1 MRRRMPAVV
10 PSRAVRRGM
19 GLVAAVGIGV
29 GIAVAGL
36 VYSIL
41 AIPLYVFAQTDPDG
55 LDRPM
60 IRTAFFNVALPAGI
74 VGGIVAGV
82 LVGVWYRRGGRL
94 PDDDAEGAPLARR

>member
-1 MRRRMPAVV
+1 MVGAVSV
-10 PSRAVRRGM
+10 G
-19 GLVAAVGIGV
+19 VA
-29 GIAVAGL
+29 IAVAGL

-74 VGGIVAGV
+74 VAGIVAGV
-82 LVGVWYRRGGRL
+82 LVGVWYGRGGRL
-94 PDDDAEGAPLARR
+94 PDDAGS

>member
-1 MRRRMPAVV
+1 MAVVV

-19 GLVAAVGIGV
+19 GLVAAVGLGV

-41 AIPLYVFAQTDPDG
+41 AIPLYVIAQTDPDG
-55 LDRPM
+55 LDRPL
-60 IRTAFFNVALPAGI
+60 IRTAFFNIALPAGVI
-74 VGGIVAGV
+74 GGIVAGV

-94 PDDDAEGAPLARR
+94 PEDDTEGAPLARR

>member
-1 MRRRMPAVV
+1 MGAV
-10 PSRAVRRGM
+10 
-19 GLVAAVGIGV
+19 GLGVGIG
-29 GIAVAGL
+29 AAGL

-60 IRTAFFNVALPAGI
+60 IRTAFFKVALPAGALA
-74 VGGIVAGV
+74 GIVAGA

-94 PDDDAEGAPLARR
+94 PEDEGADLARR